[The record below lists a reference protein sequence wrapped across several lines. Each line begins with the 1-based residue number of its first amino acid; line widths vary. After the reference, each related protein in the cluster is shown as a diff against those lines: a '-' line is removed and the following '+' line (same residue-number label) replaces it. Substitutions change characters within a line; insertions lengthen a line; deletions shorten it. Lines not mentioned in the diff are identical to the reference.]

1 MKKFTLLTL
10 TALMASSVLLNGC
23 GLAKSSQEE
32 YAELC
37 KQYEPYYA
45 FTIVQNFYKTV
56 DKSLYNTEKEHAV
69 LENCKKHLYEGEKIF
84 NQMQKIASSNT
95 EIMSNFQMNYLYRN
109 NTPEEAKRQFNIAAD
124 EHRKFHKGCT
134 YDFKF

>member
-10 TALMASSVLLNGC
+10 TALMTSSVLLNGC

-45 FTIVQNFYKTV
+45 FKISGKF
-56 DKSLYNTEKEHAV
+56 YNTIDRTIMYTDKQHSV
-69 LENCKKHLYEGEKIF
+69 MDNHKNYILEGEKIF
-84 NQMQKIASSNT
+84 KQMENLASKDK
-95 EIMSNFQMNYLYRN
+95 EIMNQFQMTYLFSN
-109 NTPEEAKRQFNIAAD
+109 NTPTEAKRLFNLNLDI
-124 EHRKFHKGCT
+124 HKRKHSGCT